1 MPRPGKPYP
10 PVVTPREAWCNGFIV
25 AVQAASDL
33 RTGPF
38 LKAMA
43 DQLYRQAGATMTGA
57 EAASAWLKRRGVSSR
72 GEPPAAK
79 NRRP

>member
-10 PVVTPREAWCNGFIV
+10 PVVTPRDAWTNDFIV

-33 RTGPF
+33 RSGPF

-43 DQLYRQAGATMTGA
+43 DQNYRQHGTAMAGQ
-57 EAASAWLKRRGVSSR
+57 AAAAAWLKRRGA
-72 GEPPAAK
+72 G
-79 NRRP
+79 